1 MSPYELF
8 RLAVWAFG
16 VPIIVLLVIRAV
28 RKVRDIRSL
37 HQQLLDEEAAAA
49 KNPYAEMA
57 RLHEA
62 QQLLERARRGR

>member
-28 RKVRDIRSL
+28 RKVRDIRAL
-37 HQQLLDEEAAAA
+37 HQQLLEEEAAAA
-49 KNPYAEMA
+49 KLWTAYAGQPGS
-57 RLHEA
+57 LA
-62 QQLLERARRGR
+62 QATPPAAP

>member
-8 RLAVWAFG
+8 RLTVWALG
-16 VPIIVLLVIRAV
+16 VPIIVLLTVRAV
-28 RKVRDIRSL
+28 RKVRDIRAL
-37 HQQLLDEEAAAA
+37 HQRLLEEEAAAA

-57 RLHEA
+57 QLHEA